1 VLFRSIKGLQDAG
14 QHGRIA
20 HFSGSSGI
28 STTEGFLINNSGNV
42 AIGAEND
49 TPDLTYK
56 LTVTGDIKATGT
68 ILQSSDERLKED
80 IRVIDN
86 PISRLD
92 SIDGTIYKLKGI
104 PGDKIG
110 VIAQQVQ
117 EVIPEVVHEDHTG
130 YLSVD
135 YNGLVGVLIGAV
147 KEQSTLIKTLEQRIS
162 ALENK

>member
-1 VLFRSIKGLQDAG
+1 
-14 QHGRIA
+14 
-20 HFSGSSGI
+20 
-28 STTEGFLINNSGNV
+28 
-42 AIGAEND
+42 
-49 TPDLTYK
+49 
-56 LTVTGDIKATGT
+56 
-68 ILQSSDERLKED
+68 
-80 IRVIDN
+80 
-86 PISRLD
+86 
-92 SIDGTIYKLKGI
+92 LKGI